1 MKKLV
6 TTIIII
12 LLCAAG
18 AGFGLYFNMNAHH
31 AFDTAA
37 FPDHTSING
46 IDCSGLSAAEA
57 SEKLTE
63 EWNSRSFTFMED
75 NVSVGSIRI
84 DGFTYSIKEPL
95 TEILRDHLIR
105 TALNYYLNQP
115 LDLTME
121 MTIDEVPDT
130 FIEDLKKADFLKEES
145 ITETADAYIDL
156 SSSDLEIIPEVYGN
170 NIDYTLLSDEIC
182 DLIQQDQFQMDYQK
196 EIFHEQPSITAE
208 SEDLLKRQ
216 EIYQQ
221 YLVSNV
227 TYILGDDTVK
237 IAPEDLADIYGIK
250 LASSGAI
257 SDETIAVLEKAI
269 SADKINEDAVYA
281 YAQKFASKYNTFG
294 DTRKFTSLS
303 GNKIE
308 VSGGNYGFA
317 LDVNGEAE
325 QLLED
330 LKSEKKV
337 KREPVWLMTGYVKY
351 DMENDIG
358 DTYVEI
364 SIEKQ
369 HLWFFKDG
377 KKVVDCDVVTG
388 NPYMGYSTPTGTFA
402 LSYKQRGATLKGQ
415 NADGSDYE
423 SDVSYWMPF
432 YGNYGMHDASWRSS
446 FGGKIYLGGGSHGC
460 VNMPIP
466 AAKEVF
472 ENIDDRK
479 VPIIVY

>member
-6 TTIIII
+6 ITIIII
-12 LLCAAG
+12 LLCITG
-18 AGFGLYFNMNAHH
+18 AGVGLYFNMDAHG
-31 AFDTAA
+31 AFDSAS
-37 FPDHTSING
+37 FPKHTSING
-46 IDCSGLSAAEA
+46 VDCSELTVSQAAKE
-57 SEKLTE
+57 LTE
-63 EWNSRSFTFMED
+63 EWNSRDFRFLED
-75 NVSVGSIRI
+75 EKTIGSIKT
-84 DGFTYSIKEPL
+84 DSLTYAVTEPL
-95 TEILRDHLIR
+95 KEIRRNHFIK

-121 MTIDEVPDT
+121 MIIDEGSDT
-130 FIEDLKKADFLKEES
+130 IRKDLKDAEFLKADS
-145 ITETADAYIDL
+145 ITVTEDAYINL
-156 SSSDLEIIPEVYGN
+156 SSADLEIVPEVYGN
-170 NIDYTLLSDEIC
+170 NIDYTLLSDEVC
-182 DLIQQDQFQMDYQK
+182 SLIQQGEFQMDY
-196 EIFHEQPSITAE
+196 ESEAYCEQPSITADN
-208 SEDLLKRQ
+208 EDLLKRQ
-216 EIYQQ
+216 EVYQQ
-221 YLVSNV
+221 YIVSNV
-227 TYILGDDTVK
+227 TYILGKDTVK
-237 IAPEDLADIYGIK
+237 IAPEDLADIYGVE

-257 SDETIAVLEKAI
+257 SDETISALEKAF
-269 SADKINEDAVYA
+269 SADNINEDAVYA

-303 GNKIE
+303 GNEIE

-330 LKSEKKV
+330 LKSGETI
-337 KREPVWLMTGYVKY
+337 KREPIWLMTGYVEY

-402 LSYKQRGATLKGQ
+402 LSYKQRGSTLRGQ